1 MIRLT
6 GCVAVVLLTVASGAV
21 GEVAMERVAYGG
33 WENCLKLSN
42 GTVELIATAD
52 VGPRIIRFGF
62 VGQANEFKE
71 NPGDLGQTGGGKWRA
86 YGGHRLWHAP
96 ENQPRTYAPDNGP
109 VATDYRDGSLILTQE
124 VEPTTGIRKQM
135 EIRLSPT
142 GSRVEVTH
150 ILTNENLWDVTL
162 APWALTVMDA
172 GGVLI
177 IPQEPYGPHPQNL
190 LPVRPV
196 ILWAYSN
203 MADPRWT
210 WGEQVVLL
218 RQDPKATSP
227 AKAGFGNR
235 QGWMAYARN
244 GHLFVKRFG
253 YDIGADYPDMGS
265 NCETF
270 TNKDMLEAETL
281 GPLITLGPGEGVA
294 HFETWDLLDNVP
306 AISDEATAV
315 KEVVSRV
322 KALAD

>member
-1 MIRLT
+1 VIRFAGYGL
-6 GCVAVVLLTVASGAV
+6 VVLAVASGAM
-21 GEVAMERVAYGG
+21 GEITMEQVAYGG
-33 WENCLKLSN
+33 WDNCLRMSN
-42 GTVELIATAD
+42 GTVELIATTD

-71 NPGDLGQTGGGKWRA
+71 NQGDLGQTGGDKWRA

-96 ENQPRTYAPDNGP
+96 ENQPRTYAPDNSR
-109 VATDYRDGSLILTQE
+109 VQSEFVDGALVLTQP

-150 ILTNENLWDVTL
+150 TLTNENLWDVTL

-210 WGEQVVLL
+210 WGEKAVLL
-218 RQDPKATSP
+218 RQDPAATSP

-235 QGWMAYARN
+235 QGWIAYANR

-253 YDIGADYPDMGS
+253 YDVSAEYPDMGC

-281 GPLITLGPGEGVA
+281 GPLVTLGTGEGVS
-294 HFETWDLLDNVP
+294 HFETWDLFDGVP
-306 AISDEATAV
+306 AIGDEAAAV
-315 KEVVSRV
+315 AEVVSRV
-322 KALAD
+322 QALAD